1 MWQSIT
7 FVDGKKIN
15 YNLYASS
22 TQDKFMG
29 WLILRVWLT
38 GTLSMVVNRD
48 LDRSIAQIYDPNSPK
63 RLGSCYD
70 CKNCRI
76 VYDHIEL

>member
-1 MWQSIT
+1 
-7 FVDGKKIN
+7 
-15 YNLYASS
+15 
-22 TQDKFMG
+22 MG

-63 RLGSCYD
+63 RLGSRYD